1 MSQSQSK
8 AALRNVAAFLLGPAL
23 IAILIAFGVSANP
36 PDFAHPS
43 QAAAL
48 SITTL
53 GPVLVL
59 GAFGVWASLYS
70 GMTPDPLRPGQG
82 WRPIMTAVASGI
94 MLGLIAVSLDVA
106 TGFSD
111 AIARR
116 LEIPSIHISFPA
128 SAFVYAAGAI
138 AVECLYRLIPL
149 SLLYFL
155 IAHLVLRGRGESA
168 VFWTLAVATS
178 FIEPLSQ
185 AALANDQ
192 LLVWLL
198 FGVIFTFNMVEALLW
213 RHYGWVALLTS
224 RLVFYLVWHVAI
236 GPWL

>member
-8 AALRNVAAFLLGPAL
+8 AALRNVVAFLLGPAL
-23 IAILIAFGVSANP
+23 IAILIAFWVKANP

-48 SITTL
+48 GITTL
-53 GPVLVL
+53 APILIL
-59 GAFGVWASLYS
+59 GALGVWASIYS
-70 GMTPDPLRPGQG
+70 GMAPDPLRTEQG

-94 MLGLIAVSLDVA
+94 VLGLIAISLDVA

-111 AIARR
+111 QIARR

-128 SAFVYAAGAI
+128 SAYVYAAGAI
-138 AVECLYRLIPL
+138 AVECLYRLIPIG
-149 SLLYFL
+149 LLYFL
-155 IAHLVLRGRGESA
+155 IAQLAFRGRAESA

-178 FIEPLSQ
+178 LIEPLSQ

-213 RHYGWVALLTS
+213 RHYGWVALLMS
-224 RLVFYLVWHVAI
+224 RLLFYLVWHVAI
-236 GPWL
+236 GPSL